1 LTLALLPIAAVSI
14 VQGIERAR
22 IDTAN
27 VHERLIQAAG
37 DAATDENSTLLAAER
52 LMQIVA
58 GFDEVR
64 RMTRGC
70 DYALAVAFSSSR
82 NVSNLARVDA
92 KGNVVCSALPAARN
106 QSAAETPLFR
116 SAINAR
122 GFVFSGET
130 WSPVL
135 KRPVM
140 AAMLPL
146 RDAEGRFAGAV
157 SAVFDVVSLDRLL
170 KARDLP
176 QGAVIALFDR
186 TGTVMATT
194 QMVVAKAIFSHA
206 SPSPKAQDRLQ
217 AGTDAKGNTWTY
229 VTTPLTGNSVFVGYA
244 MPETKLFGTT
254 RLHVGTDFA
263 LPIAMIAAAWFA
275 IWYAT
280 DRLVAK
286 WINYLRRIAA
296 AYRSGHYAVR
306 PALEQAP
313 TEFKLLGEALADMAA
328 AIQDRDRR
336 LRDALDQKSTLIRE
350 VHHRVKNN
358 LQIVMS
364 LLSLQ
369 AGQLRDPA
377 ARDALMQAQ
386 VRINA
391 LALVHRILHEIEDQ
405 STVDLK
411 RLLEELTQQ
420 VVGGLGAESSRLQ
433 VETDIAP
440 RDVTGDLAV
449 PLALFTVEALTNIF
463 KHAYPSGV
471 HSGRIVVSLRDIG
484 AGRLRLAV
492 EDNGVGFDSEKSGG
506 RSIGSRLIHTFGAQ
520 IGGTSAIRS
529 SAGSGTL
536 VELVFPDPAGR
547 EQELEKAS
555 AA

>member
-1 LTLALLPIAAVSI
+1 
-14 VQGIERAR
+14 
-22 IDTAN
+22 
-27 VHERLIQAAG
+27 
-37 DAATDENSTLLAAER
+37 
-52 LMQIVA
+52 
-58 GFDEVR
+58 
-64 RMTRGC
+64 
-70 DYALAVAFSSSR
+70 
-82 NVSNLARVDA
+82 
-92 KGNVVCSALPAARN
+92 
-106 QSAAETPLFR
+106 
-116 SAINAR
+116 
-122 GFVFSGET
+122 
-130 WSPVL
+130 
-135 KRPVM
+135 
-140 AAMLPL
+140 
-146 RDAEGRFAGAV
+146 
-157 SAVFDVVSLDRLL
+157 
-170 KARDLP
+170 
-176 QGAVIALFDR
+176 
-186 TGTVMATT
+186 
-194 QMVVAKAIFSHA
+194 
-206 SPSPKAQDRLQ
+206 
-217 AGTDAKGNTWTY
+217 
-229 VTTPLTGNSVFVGYA
+229 VGYA

-263 LPIAMIAAAWFA
+263 LPIVMIAAAWIA
-275 IWYAT
+275 IWFAT
-280 DRLVAK
+280 DRLVAR
-286 WINYLRRIAA
+286 WINYLRRVAA

-313 TEFKLLGEALADMAA
+313 TEFRLLGEALSDMAA

-336 LRDALDQKSTLIRE
+336 LREALDQKSTLIRE

-405 STVDLK
+405 STVELK

-420 VVGGLGAESSRLQ
+420 VVGGLGGESSRLE
-433 VETDIAP
+433 VETDIAH

-463 KHAYPSGV
+463 KHAYPSGAAAG
-471 HSGRIVVSLRDIG
+471 HIKVSLRDIG

-492 EDNGVGFDSEKSGG
+492 EDNGVGFDSDQPGG

-529 SAGSGTL
+529 SSGSGTV
-536 VELVFPDPAGR
+536 VELVFPDPAAKHH
-547 EQELEKAS
+547 ELEKAS